1 MKAIPESMHVC
12 NEGYSREYAV
22 CDEGYSRTYMHVRI
36 PETKLDQVF

>member
-1 MKAIPESMHVC
+1 MHVC

-22 CDEGYSRTYMHVRI
+22 CDKGYSRTYMHVRI